1 MKKQSKLT
9 RNQFRKMIQE
19 EISNLTD
26 LVLEEEGDVAADD
39 EEEGEEEEDEDAAM
53 AKGDAAQPPEDNND
67 MSKLQTEKKL
77 TKGMG
82 SISEDE
88 DEGEN
93 KPPESAL
100 RKIAGSDDIHQFLL
114 LRDENKG
121 NAGSWVV
128 KKVGDRV
135 ELRPTVDFAEA
146 LSKWFIKNERD
157 PAWTIEFRETT
168 ERDSMDESKKI
179 TKGMVL
185 KMLREEFQNVMS
197 EDDEY
202 GDDID
207 WLGGEED
214 EGAKAKAI
222 AQLEILYGEL
232 EGEPQRNLEVFI
244 DWLKDLPGAPLGNAI
259 AMAGWDPE
267 S

>member
-1 MKKQSKLT
+1 
-9 RNQFRKMIQE
+9 
-19 EISNLTD
+19 
-26 LVLEEEGDVAADD
+26 
-39 EEEGEEEEDEDAAM
+39 
-53 AKGDAAQPPEDNND
+53 
-67 MSKLQTEKKL
+67 
-77 TKGMG
+77 
-82 SISEDE
+82 
-88 DEGEN
+88 
-93 KPPESAL
+93 
-100 RKIAGSDDIHQFLL
+100 L

-197 EDDEY
+197 EDDE
-202 GDDID
+202 
-207 WLGGEED
+207 EE
-214 EGAKAKAI
+214 ESTEFAEAI
-222 AQLEILYGEL
+222 AALERMRGKLKGIAAEIADFRGARRESNALNAQIDNL
-232 EGEPQRNLEVFI
+232 EGIIDRLKEV
-244 DWLKDLPGAPLGNAI
+244 PGAPLGTDI
-259 AMAGWDPE
+259 YMAHPGLDPE